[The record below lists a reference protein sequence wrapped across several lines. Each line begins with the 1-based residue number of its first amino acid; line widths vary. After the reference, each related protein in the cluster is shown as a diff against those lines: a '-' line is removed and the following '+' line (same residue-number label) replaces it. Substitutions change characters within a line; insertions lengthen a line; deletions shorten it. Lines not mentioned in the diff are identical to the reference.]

1 MRPIQPVPTLKTRPE
16 FLAVRGGLRASV
28 PSFLLEGRER
38 RAQSCG
44 TPSARFGF
52 TVTKKLGNAVTR
64 NRIRRRLKA
73 AIAQV
78 ARPHANP
85 NFDYVIVARAAAFDR
100 PFQSILADVE
110 RALVTAHRKLPA
122 SGRDAPKHQT
132 K

>member
-1 MRPIQPVPTLKTRPE
+1 
-16 FLAVRGGLRASV
+16 VRGGLRASV

-38 RAQSCG
+38 RAAD
-44 TPSARFGF
+44 TAVPSARFGF

-73 AIAQV
+73 AVAQV
-78 ARPHANP
+78 ARSHANP

-100 PFQSILADVE
+100 PYASILADVE

-122 SGRDAPKHQT
+122 SGRDTPKRET
-132 K
+132 R